1 MSAPIE
7 AGDLPRL
14 HLVAM
19 LAAALAN
26 AGLTLTPRESAE
38 VASDLVCRGKSANGA
53 TVAAWVTLCERT
65 ERDWYDLGKHAEAH
79 SARAAGAILATLDPP
94 PRRVGE
100 VGDAAPEVKP

>member
-1 MSAPIE
+1 MTAPVE

-26 AGLTLTPRESAE
+26 AGLTLAPRESAE

-53 TVAAWVTLCERT
+53 TERFGVSQSQVGNIV
-65 ERDWYDLGKHAEAH
+65 RGKCW
-79 SARAAGAILATLDPP
+79 AT
-94 PRRVGE
+94 
-100 VGDAAPEVKP
+100 

>member
-1 MSAPIE
+1 MTAPVE

-38 VASDLVCRGKSANGA
+38 VASDLVCRGESKDGSP
-53 TVAAWVTLCERT
+53 VAFWVTLCARAER
-65 ERDWYDLGKHAEAH
+65 ELRGNGANAEAR
-79 SARAAGAILATLDPP
+79 SARAAGAILATLDPA

-100 VGDAAPEVKP
+100 VGDAPEAT